1 MKFRI
6 VEIKRKY
13 ERNFFRPEYKSFL
26 FWNKIADTKW
36 TDTIFC
42 DYKFNSWRYGCLD
55 SKSEA
60 EKCITD
66 FKKWLNQ
73 TDEYDVIHNCT

>member
-13 ERNFFRPEYKSFL
+13 ERTFFRPEYKKFL

-42 DYKFNSWRYGCLD
+42 DYEFNSYCCLE
-55 SKSEA
+55 SKYEA
-60 EKCITD
+60 EKCIAD

-73 TDEYDVIHNCT
+73 CEEYNIIHNCP